1 MKARYT
7 HQYHVLGARV
17 SRRYHSVYGVLM
29 SHEQLRR
36 KRKGIPDDGS
46 IYISS
51 AATGRDTK
59 KFILRNKQGDEKV
72 MGKKT

>member
-1 MKARYT
+1 
-7 HQYHVLGARV
+7 
-17 SRRYHSVYGVLM
+17 M